1 MPFLAV
7 QICKFCNTS
16 LLHSRSPKERKNT
29 HALQAYLV
37 NAKARSCSTVRE
49 VYCLHYIF
57 SGRELWCQKTGAII
71 ILGIDA
77 DFTGEESA
85 LTKFRNQSFLIAEL
99 GSFSFPKRKWK
110 YHTKKKKIFY
120 CFVFKVYQTPDFLSL
135 PFYLSFK
142 RVCTNALTK
151 MEEIVG
157 KNYLFRSS
165 LSPPIWT

>member
-7 QICKFCNTS
+7 QICKFCNTL
-16 LLHSRSPKERKNT
+16 LLHSRSPEERKHT

-37 NAKARSCSTVRE
+37 NAKTRSCSTIQE

-99 GSFSFPKRKWK
+99 RSFSFPKRKRK
-110 YHTKKKKIFY
+110 YHTKKKKSFIDLYLKYIKPPSFFISLFIFLLNMY
-120 CFVFKVYQTPDFLSL
+120 AQ
-135 PFYLSFK
+135 
-142 RVCTNALTK
+142 
-151 MEEIVG
+151 M
-157 KNYLFRSS
+157 RSQRWKK
-165 LSPPIWT
+165 L